1 MRLIQAAAVSLL
13 LALAAC
19 SDATTP
25 GAADAQT
32 GEAATGD
39 VTDAEK
45 TAILAALQLQADAQ
59 GQVLNECGDMVTP
72 QFIAA
77 DLGAGAGR
85 VVAFVIGGGPSIAS
99 CYGDGPL
106 VVLYRNADGGWREIY
121 QNRGGGIIILS
132 TQHNGANDLAAGGP
146 GFSFPVSEW
155 NGSAY
160 AFANREVADSALGE
174 ARFLP
179 N

>member
-1 MRLIQAAAVSLL
+1 MFKAVAFSVC

-19 SDATTP
+19 GDATAP

-32 GEAATGD
+32 GDAVAGD

-45 TAILAALQLQADAQ
+45 AAILSALRLQADAQ
-59 GQVLNECGDMVTP
+59 GQVLNECSDMVMP
-72 QFIAA
+72 QFIVA
-77 DLGAGAGR
+77 DLGAGPGR
-85 VVAFVIGGGPSIAS
+85 VVAFVIGGGASIAS

-106 VVLYRNADGGWREIY
+106 VVLYRNTDGGWREIY
-121 QNRGGGIIILS
+121 QNRGGGIIVLS

-155 NGSAY
+155 NGSEY
-160 AFANREVADSALGE
+160 AFANREVGDSALGD

>member
-1 MRLIQAAAVSLL
+1 MRMFRAISFSVC

-19 SDATTP
+19 GEATAPST
-25 GAADAQT
+25 ADAQT
-32 GEAATGD
+32 DGAVTAD

-45 TAILAALQLQADAQ
+45 TAILAAIGATANAQ
-59 GQVLNECGDMVTP
+59 GQVENECGERVTP
-72 QFIAA
+72 QFLVA

-85 VVAFVIGGGPSIAS
+85 VVAFVIGGGPSMAA
-99 CYGDGPL
+99 CYGDGSL
-106 VVLYRNADGGWREIY
+106 LQLMRNADGAWRSIY
-121 QNRGGGIIILS
+121 EHRGGGIIILP
-132 TQHNGANDLAAGGP
+132 TQHNGANDIAAGGP

-160 AFANREVADSALGE
+160 ADANRQVADSALGD